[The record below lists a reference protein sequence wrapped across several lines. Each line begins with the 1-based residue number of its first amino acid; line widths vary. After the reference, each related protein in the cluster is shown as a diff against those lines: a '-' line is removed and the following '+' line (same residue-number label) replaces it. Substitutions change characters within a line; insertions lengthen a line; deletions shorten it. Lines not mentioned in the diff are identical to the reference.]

1 MSTMLRTLL
10 RSTSDRQSDGSTKGS
25 LSSRAL
31 LALVTSAWGVG
42 KKNVSDVAAVE
53 PSRAFCLHELQLP
66 TSELFVT

>member
-10 RSTSDRQSDGSTKGS
+10 RSTSDREAQRDPFQC
-25 LSSRAL
+25 RAL

-42 KKNVSDVAAVE
+42 KKNVSDVAAVK
-53 PSRAFCLHELQLP
+53 PSRPFCLHELQLP